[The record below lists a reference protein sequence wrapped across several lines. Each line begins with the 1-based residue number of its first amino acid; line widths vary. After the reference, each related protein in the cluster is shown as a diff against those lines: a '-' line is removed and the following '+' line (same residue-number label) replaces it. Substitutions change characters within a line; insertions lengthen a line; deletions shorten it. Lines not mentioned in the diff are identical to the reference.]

1 MKELARRT
9 SSMGVQ
15 RIFWADNDGRLIENI
30 VHTHDEWDPIFTA
43 NQDAAHEY
51 RPHQRGSD
59 IRRVASIPP
68 DIFVKWLMEE
78 GVDGFCDAEAI
89 DMVVNKKLADPDNKY
104 LLTVPTSY
112 RMMRNG

>member
-9 SSMGVQ
+9 SSMGVE
-15 RIFWADNDGRLIENI
+15 RIFWEDDGKLIENI
-30 VHTHDEWDPIFTA
+30 VHTHDNWQPLIRE
-43 NQDAAHEY
+43 NMEAASEY
-51 RPHQRGSD
+51 RPNQRKCD

-68 DIFVKWLMEE
+68 DIFVKWLIEE

-89 DMVVNKKLADPDNKY
+89 DMVVNKKLADPENKY